1 MASLMEDFM
10 DVLEKE
16 NGEYGRLTEL
26 SREKRQIIID
36 GNIPALEEI
45 TGREQE
51 ITSILKNLEKK
62 REEVVND
69 MSIVLSKKPEDLTV
83 TNMIA
88 FLNKQP
94 KEQQKLMELKEKLH
108 NTLAEMADINGQNE
122 VLLKQAMEMA
132 EFDLTLFKSMR
143 QAPVTANYD
152 KRANNTGDLLGSS
165 GFVGDSA

>member
-16 NGEYGRLTEL
+16 NGEYERHTEL

-36 GNIPALEEI
+36 GDIPALEKI
-45 TGREQE
+45 TNQEQE
-51 ITSILKNLEKK
+51 IASVLKNLENR
-62 REEVVND
+62 REEVVKD
-69 MSIVLSKKPEDLTV
+69 MSIVLSKKPEELTV

-94 KEQQKLMELKEKLH
+94 KEQQQLRELKEKLH
-108 NTLAEMADINGQNE
+108 TTLEQMAEINNQNE
-122 VLLKQAMEMA
+122 VLLQQAIEMA

-165 GFVGDSA
+165 GFDAKQ

>member
-16 NGEYGRLTEL
+16 NGEYERLTEL

-45 TGREQE
+45 TNREQE

-69 MSIVLSKKPEDLTV
+69 MSIVLSKKPEELTV

-94 KEQQKLMELKEKLH
+94 KEQQQLRELKEKLH
-108 NTLAEMADINGQNE
+108 ATLEQMAEINNQNE
-122 VLLKQAMEMA
+122 ALLQQAIEMA
-132 EFDLTLFKSMR
+132 EFDLTLFKSIR

-165 GFVGDSA
+165 GFDAKQ

>member
-16 NGEYGRLTEL
+16 NVEYEQLTEL
-26 SREKRQIIID
+26 SLEKRQIIIAGD
-36 GNIPALEEI
+36 VPALEEI

-51 ITSILKNLEKK
+51 ITSNLKNLENK
-62 REEVVND
+62 REQVVKD
-69 MSIVLSKKPEDLTV
+69 MAIVLSKEPQELTI

-94 KEQQKLMELKEKLH
+94 EEQQKLQDIRKRLKD
-108 NTLAEMADINGQNE
+108 TLNKMADINTQNE
-122 VLLKQAMEMA
+122 VLLTQAMEMV

-143 QAPVTANYD
+143 QAPTTANYD
-152 KRANNTGDLLGSS
+152 KRANNTGDVLGSR
-165 GFVGDSA
+165 GFDAKQ

>member
-1 MASLMEDFM
+1 MASLMEDFISI
-10 DVLEKE
+10 LEKE
-16 NGEYGRLTEL
+16 NGEYERLTEL
-26 SREKRQIIID
+26 SQEKRQIIID

-45 TGREQE
+45 TSREQE
-51 ITSILKNLEKK
+51 VTSVLKNLENK

-94 KEQQKLMELKEKLH
+94 KEQQQLKELKEKLRT
-108 NTLAEMADINGQNE
+108 TLEKMADINAQNE
-122 VLLKQAMEMA
+122 ALLKHAIEMT

-143 QAPVTANYD
+143 QAPTTANYD

-165 GFVGDSA
+165 GFDAKQ

>member
-1 MASLMEDFM
+1 MASLMEEFM
-10 DVLEKE
+10 DVLERE
-16 NGEYGRLTEL
+16 NGEYERLTEL

-45 TGREQE
+45 TNREQE

-165 GFVGDSA
+165 GFDAKQ

>member
-1 MASLMEDFM
+1 MASLMEEFM
-10 DVLEKE
+10 DVLERE
-16 NGEYGRLTEL
+16 NGEYERLTEL

-45 TGREQE
+45 TNREQE

-69 MSIVLSKKPEDLTV
+69 MSIVLSKKPEELTV

-165 GFVGDSA
+165 GFDAKQ

>member
-1 MASLMEDFM
+1 MASLMEDFISI
-10 DVLEKE
+10 LEKE
-16 NGEYGRLTEL
+16 NGEYERLTEL
-26 SREKRQIIID
+26 SQEKRQIIID

-45 TGREQE
+45 TSREQE
-51 ITSILKNLEKK
+51 VTSVLKNLENK

-69 MSIVLSKKPEDLTV
+69 MSIVLSKKPEELTI

-94 KEQQKLMELKEKLH
+94 KEQQQLKELKEKLRT
-108 NTLAEMADINGQNE
+108 TLEKVADINAQNE
-122 VLLKQAMEMA
+122 VLLKHAIEMT

-143 QAPVTANYD
+143 QAPTTANYD

-165 GFVGDSA
+165 GFDAKQ